1 MPSERDCVA
10 HLVQVSKNYEL
21 SMQEMLALGLL
32 VARKWDRAGIAA
44 PPDRR
49 PSAEDAIAYDN
60 FTQNELDEFRASASR
75 MLLTYAVTLP
85 RASWWYGVSQSLAAA
100 FIYSIVLVVVG
111 LTVKLFGSDLI
122 TVLRLLIGPS

>member
-1 MPSERDCVA
+1 
-10 HLVQVSKNYEL
+10 
-21 SMQEMLALGLL
+21 
-32 VARKWDRAGIAA
+32 
-44 PPDRR
+44 
-49 PSAEDAIAYDN
+49 
-60 FTQNELDEFRASASR
+60 